1 MTRCVLSFGAGV
13 AAIFLRQEELSQ
25 FQVARGRDFQIAR
38 RSHDDVHR
46 AAAALNQR
54 SFVGPEKSIRLDF
67 VERLLRQPKAKAL
80 RRLCHHHALAR
91 DRGQYHR
98 AIGCAVH
105 LLHRIH
111 CRDSRNRRA
120 VLFHRFDHARDGFVI
135 HERTHRIVYQDDVVR
150 RCVECG
156 QRAGHGILPVFSTF
170 HHPHW
175 LLEALLFNLLEKTG
189 GLVLAQC
196 DHDLVHLVVFG
207 KLAQG
212 VNKNG
217 GSLQFEELL
226 GLALVSGGG
235 HARAQTGCGDDDDY
249 FHKGK
254 CSLNA
259 GRDFIQIARRK
270 TGSPAHKQD
279 SRMEFYSDLGMSGTT
294 AGPGA
299 GFRTSFRGSTGRG
312 GRMAARSSNFP
323 KIILP
328 AVVCNPDVTEM
339 SMFLPIILR
348 ALSTTT
354 MVPSSR
360 YATPWLY
367 SLPSFRM
374 NTFMISPGSTM
385 GFSELASSLVFST
398 ATPCNCATLF
408 RLKSLVTILPSYTF
422 ASSISFR
429 STSRTAGK
437 SASTIWTVRPAI
449 FWMRCRISNPRR
461 PRLRFMESAES
472 ATSCN
477 SRSTNCGSTMT
488 PSRKPVSAM
497 SAMRPSIMTLVSRIL

>member
-1 MTRCVLSFGAGV
+1 MTRRFLFLGAGV
-13 AAIFLRQEELSQ
+13 AAVFLRQEELSQ
-25 FQVARGRDFQIAR
+25 FQVAWSRDFQVAR
-38 RSHDDVHR
+38 RSHDHVYR
-46 AAAALNQR
+46 AATALNQR

-67 VERLLRQPKAKAL
+67 VERLLQQPKAKSL

-91 DRGQYHR
+91 DRGQYPR
-98 AIGCAVH
+98 AVRGAVH

-111 CRDSRNRRA
+111 CRDSSNRRA
-120 VLFHRFDHARDGFVI
+120 ILFHRLDHASDGFAVY
-135 HERTHRIVYQDDVVR
+135 ERTHRIVYQDDVVR

-156 QRAGHGILPVFSTF
+156 QRICHRILPVFSTF

-175 LLEALLFNLLEKTG
+175 LLELLLFNLLEKAG

-196 DHDLVHLVVFG
+196 HNYLVHLVVVG
-207 KLAQG
+207 KLTQG

-217 GSLQFEELL
+217 DSLQFEELL

-235 HARAQTGCGDDDDY
+235 HARAQAGCGNDDDY
-249 FHKGK
+249 FHKGR
-254 CSLNA
+254 CTLRSR
-259 GRDFIQIARRK
+259 RDSIQRARRK
-270 TGSPAHKQD
+270 TGSPAHKHD
-279 SRMEFYSDLGMSGTT
+279 SRVEFYSVLGMSGTT

-328 AVVCNPDVTEM
+328 AVVCNTDVTEM

-385 GFSELASSLVFST
+385 GFSEL
-398 ATPCNCATLF
+398 
-408 RLKSLVTILPSYTF
+408 
-422 ASSISFR
+422 
-429 STSRTAGK
+429 
-437 SASTIWTVRPAI
+437 
-449 FWMRCRISNPRR
+449 
-461 PRLRFMESAES
+461 
-472 ATSCN
+472 
-477 SRSTNCGSTMT
+477 
-488 PSRKPVSAM
+488 
-497 SAMRPSIMTLVSRIL
+497 